1 MLTVYHGSTCRI
13 EEPLAGVCRPNLDFG
28 IGFYVTDLKEHCL
41 CFTEAFLLPK
51 TPAPLVVPSAADTV
65 MIL

>member
-28 IGFYVTDLKEHCL
+28 IGFYVTDLKEQAVRWALRTAEVRHKD
-41 CFTEAFLLPK
+41 EAG
-51 TPAPLVVPSAADTV
+51 
-65 MIL
+65 

>member
-28 IGFYVTDLKEHCL
+28 IGFYVTDLKEQMCIRDRHQ
-41 CFTEAFLLPK
+41 AVDNK
-51 TPAPLVVPSAADTV
+51 
-65 MIL
+65 